1 MPLCEKSIKLT
12 LISSANAMA
21 PIVGMARRK
30 LNLDA
35 SLAFNPS
42 NNPAVI
48 VMPDLE
54 VPGINA
60 RH

>member
-1 MPLCEKSIKLT
+1 
-12 LISSANAMA
+12 MA
-21 PIVGMARRK
+21 PMVGMARRK

-35 SLAFNPS
+35 SLALNPS

-48 VMPDLE
+48 VIPDLE
-54 VPGINA
+54 VPGIKA